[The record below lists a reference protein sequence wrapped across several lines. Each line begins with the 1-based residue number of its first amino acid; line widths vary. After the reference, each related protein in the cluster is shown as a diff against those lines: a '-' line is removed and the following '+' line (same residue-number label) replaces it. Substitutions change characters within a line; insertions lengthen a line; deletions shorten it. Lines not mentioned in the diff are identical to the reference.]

1 MSHAF
6 QPRSPRFKIGDG
18 VVIICPGIHRYKYGL
33 VMEIIEPSG
42 DFVYRYRVR
51 FADGTSV
58 AFFGFELDI
67 KDSWSQ

>member
-1 MSHAF
+1 
-6 QPRSPRFKIGDG
+6 
-18 VVIICPGIHRYKYGL
+18 
-33 VMEIIEPSG
+33 MEIIEPSG

>member
-1 MSHAF
+1 MTLAI
-6 QPRSPRFKIGDG
+6 QPRTPRFKIGDG
-18 VVIICPGIHRYKYGL
+18 VVIICPGTYRDRYGF

-51 FADGTSV
+51 FADGTSA

-67 KDSWSQ
+67 KES